1 MQIKGPA
8 VRPGRS
14 ICLSF
19 RLGDPA
25 RFAGRVS
32 GSDRWPWWHG
42 WVPGGCRRAGAGRLA
57 PLLPGPAA
65 RLPGGPAESP

>member
-1 MQIKGPA
+1 MQIKGP
-8 VRPGRS
+8 VRPRRS